1 MIEREVGEVAM
12 GAVTSW
18 VQGVSLSDEKV
29 LKLERWW
36 LHNTVNATNANE
48 LYTIQ

>member
-1 MIEREVGEVAM
+1 MERGVEEVGV

-18 VQGVSLSDEKV
+18 GQGVSLSDGKV

-36 LHNTVNATNANE
+36 LHNTVNAINANE
-48 LYTIQ
+48 WYTIK